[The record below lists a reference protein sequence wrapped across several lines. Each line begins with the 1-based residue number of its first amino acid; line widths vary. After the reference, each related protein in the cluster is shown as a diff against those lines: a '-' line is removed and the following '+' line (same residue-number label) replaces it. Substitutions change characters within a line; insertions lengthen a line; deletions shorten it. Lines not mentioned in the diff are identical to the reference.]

1 MKNSIIAIVLMIM
14 VIGTIF
20 TGCGKSKIGDI
31 TVSAGDSAIYIKEDG
46 TVSYAICESFEE
58 DYYDK
63 GDLKDIIKEE
73 IDEYNA
79 GPSASELDS
88 AKLESF
94 KEKDDVV
101 TAIIEFKKIE
111 DFVNYIKDYNGEGD
125 DEIFIGDMATA
136 VEDGLKISGEF
147 TVVEDGNATEETVKG
162 ADVKKSEDKII
173 LLNEQMI
180 VQVDGSVQY
189 ISSNCT
195 IKDGIVTV
203 TDDETAYIVYK

>member
-1 MKNSIIAIVLMIM
+1 MKNSVIAIVLMIM

-31 TVSAGDSAIYIKEDG
+31 TVSAGESAIYIKEDG

-101 TAIIEFKKIE
+101 TAIIEFKKIK

-125 DEIFIGDMATA
+125 DEIFIGDVAAA

-162 ADVKKSEDKII
+162 AEVKKSEDKII

>member
-1 MKNSIIAIVLMIM
+1 MKKSIIKVILMIM
-14 VIGTIF
+14 ITGTIF

-31 TVSAGDSAIYIKEDG
+31 TVSAGESAIYIKEDG
-46 TVSYAICESFEE
+46 TLSYAICESFQE

-63 GDLKDIIKEE
+63 GELKDIIKEE

-79 GPSASELDS
+79 GLSASQLDS
-88 AKLESF
+88 AKLEYF

-101 TAIIEFKKIE
+101 TAIIEFKQIK
-111 DFVNYIKDYNGEGD
+111 DFVNYIKDYNGKGE

-136 VEDGLKISGEF
+136 VEEGFKISGKF
-147 TVVEDGNATEETVKG
+147 SVVENGNPTEETVKG
-162 ADVKKSEDKII
+162 AEVKKSEDKLI

-180 VQVDGSVQY
+180 VQVEGSIQY
-189 ISSNCT
+189 ISENCT

-203 TDDETAYIVYK
+203 TDDETAYIIYK